1 MRLYTVS
8 VCLAGSQLAAL
19 LADGAAA
26 CGWLGPFAAT
36 LHHCLQV
43 VEFMHN
49 NMHSH
54 GNLHYKAF
62 YSSEIG
68 GIVTEPP
75 LMVLPIDD
83 HMVSWCSEV
92 TTALHL
98 GSLPL
103 PAH

>member
-1 MRLYTVS
+1 MQPAWPLCWQPCCY
-8 VCLAGSQLAAL
+8 
-19 LADGAAA
+19 
-26 CGWLGPFAAT
+26 
-36 LHHCLQV
+36 CLQV

-49 NMHSH
+49 NMHSY

-83 HMVSWCSEV
+83 HMVS
-92 TTALHL
+92 
-98 GSLPL
+98 
-103 PAH
+103 